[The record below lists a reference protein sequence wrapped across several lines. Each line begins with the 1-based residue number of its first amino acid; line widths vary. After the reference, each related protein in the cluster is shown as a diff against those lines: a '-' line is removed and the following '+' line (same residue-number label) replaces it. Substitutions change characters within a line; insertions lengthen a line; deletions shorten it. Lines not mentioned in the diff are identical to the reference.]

1 LPEAKETPRLKIRI
15 ESLSDMIFGLA
26 LSIGAIFLIG
36 NNSTDLKVVLSN
48 LIAFCFSFLIL
59 VIIWVRYKRTVSVLR
74 VETGLILE
82 LNIAMLFFVA
92 IEPYLFNL
100 LAAGASLNV
109 FWLSLTPRETVG
121 FTPELYALDTGSIYL
136 ILGIL
141 TYVVLREHSLKK
153 IETLHPIIIRS
164 FKQSMYTQLTASAI
178 FLISACPIFWT
189 NYIPILQGI
198 PVGVALWCLTFVAS
212 FISRIVGIAHK
223 HESLTV
229 IGTLE

>member
-1 LPEAKETPRLKIRI
+1 MPEVETNETPRIKIGV

-36 NNSTDLKVVLSN
+36 NNSTDPKVVLSN

-74 VETGLILE
+74 VETGLMLE

-100 LAAGASLNV
+100 LAAGASLSL
-109 FWLSLTPRETVG
+109 FWLGKAQPQFSVYTV
-121 FTPELYALDTGSIYL
+121 ELYAIDTGSIYL

-141 TYVVLREHSLKK
+141 TYVVLREHRLKR
-153 IETLHPIIIRS
+153 IETLHPRIIRS
-164 FKQSMYTQLTASAI
+164 FKQSMYTQLTTCSI
-178 FLISACPIFWT
+178 FLISALPIFWT
-189 NYIPILQGI
+189 YHIPNLPRI
-198 PVGVALWCLTFVAS
+198 PVGLVLWALSFVAA
-212 FISRIVGIAHK
+212 FISRIVRIV
-223 HESLTV
+223 SRTN
-229 IGTLE
+229 T